1 MKYDY
6 LIVGAGL
13 FGAIFAYE
21 AKKRE
26 NIEFY
31 EKNLTDGCYYE
42 RFKKF
47 VREIID
53 TEG

>member
-1 MKYDY
+1 ME
-6 LIVGAGL
+6 L
-13 FGAIFAYE
+13 
-21 AKKRE
+21 
-26 NIEFY
+26 Y

-47 VREIID
+47 VREIMD